1 LEKKKWLGAMA
12 TIAGILATVMG
23 AVQLI
28 GQVRLVDILLL
39 YFGGIGSGAGLV
51 KLILDLKKPAVKN

>member
-1 LEKKKWLGAMA
+1 MEKKKWLGAMA

>member
-1 LEKKKWLGAMA
+1 MA